1 MKLKTRLFS
10 LTFVGGLFLTALA
23 LPVCAEIF
31 IGVSTSLTGPGAS
44 LGVPVR
50 NATEFWP
57 REIAGEKI
65 RVQVLDDMGEPT
77 AATKNAR
84 RFVQEGADLI
94 VGAANT
100 PSTIAIAQVA
110 QEAGILQ
117 LSPAPAQMPPGKD
130 FWIFRVVM
138 HAGYYTDGL
147 LEHMQK
153 QGIKTLGFLGL
164 SDAYGESYLQALREK
179 AAGVGIR
186 ITAIERFSRGDSSVA
201 GQALGVVARNPD
213 AVLVVAIGGDAAL
226 PQKALKARGY
236 RGKIYHTAA
245 SVSPDFLRLGGVDA
259 QDARVISGPEQV
271 VEQLPDSHPGKAHAL
286 AFIAQYEAKY
296 GAGSRTQFA
305 AHIYDFGLVLEQ
317 IIPAALQI
325 AKPGTPAFRRALRDA
340 LETHGPIAITK
351 GILHYTPD
359 DHWGLGPQARVM
371 ITPVASPSLSPA
383 AAAASAGMDWKLVD

>member
-1 MKLKTRLFS
+1 MKRNRS
-10 LTFVGGLFLTALA
+10 LSLA
-23 LPVCAEIF
+23 LLVRVAAWAMVWATLALRPAQADIF

-44 LGVPVR
+44 LGLPVR

-57 REIAGEKI
+57 NEIGGEKI

-84 RFVQEGADLI
+84 RFVEEGADLI

-110 QEAGILQ
+110 QEAGIMQ
-117 LSPAPAQMPPGKD
+117 LSPAPALMPPGKD

-138 HAGYYTDGL
+138 HAAYYTDGL

-153 QGIKTLGFLGL
+153 QGIQTLGFLGL

-179 AAGVGIR
+179 AANAGISLL
-186 ITAIERFSRGDSSVA
+186 AVERFNRGDSSVA
-201 GQALGVVARNPD
+201 GQALAVAARNPD

-245 SVSPDFLRLGGVDA
+245 SASPDFLRLGGEDA
-259 QDARVISGPEQV
+259 SGAWVISGPEQV
-271 VEQLPDSHPGKAHAL
+271 VEQLPDTHPGKTHAL
-286 AFIAQYEAKY
+286 AFIQQYEARH

-305 AHIYDFGLVLEQ
+305 AHLYDFGLVLEH
-317 IIPAALQI
+317 IIPVALKTAQ
-325 AKPGTPAFRRALRDA
+325 PGTPAFRRALRDA
-340 LETHGPIAITK
+340 LESYGPITITK
-351 GILHYTPD
+351 GILHYTPS
-359 DHWGLGPQARVM
+359 DHWGLGPEARVM
-371 ITPVASPSLSPA
+371 ITPV
-383 AAAASAGMDWKLVD
+383 GMDWKLVE